1 MVKSFYKYEGDKMT
15 TFIFGH
21 KSPDTD
27 TVCSS
32 IALSYL
38 KNELGD
44 KTVPKVLGNINNETR
59 FVLNY
64 FNVPVPSYLNDVRVR
79 IKNVKYDKKAFIDES
94 RSIDEAFKLMEK
106 HNITAIPLV
115 DDKKV
120 LTGYVTLKEL
130 AKYLINGNREQV
142 YTTLDNII
150 ETINAKVIVKCDD
163 IIKGIT
169 LIAGLS
175 FKALEQSFELSNE
188 DILIVGDR
196 YKVLDY
202 AIKSKV
208 KLVILPLNIN
218 LDKKIIKK
226 AQENGVN
233 IIASEL
239 DSFQIATRITLSN
252 FIKNININKNPVTV
266 YNDDYFSDFK
276 TLSLKVNHT
285 NYRVINNKKECLG
298 LIRLTGPNEYEKQKV
313 ILVDHNNL
321 AQSVDGIEEANILE
335 IIDHHN
341 LGAIGTNVPINF
353 RSRPVGCTS
362 TMIYDMF
369 IENKINIP
377 KEIGGLM
384 LSAIL
389 SDTLLL
395 TSPTTT
401 DDDRFAAVKLASIA
415 QVDLDKYGLEM
426 IKAASSI
433 EGMSVRDLIKSDF
446 KNYVVGSKTLGIG
459 QVMTLDF
466 EKIKENMDEYVNV
479 LNEMADNNYSVV
491 VIFITDIIKN
501 GSYVIYN
508 SEASEVIE
516 DAFGLKDV
524 YEGVFLPKMVS
535 RKKQILPNILSV
547 MEDKK

>member
-1 MVKSFYKYEGDKMT
+1 MT
-15 TFIFGH
+15 YIFGH

-44 KTVPKVLGNINNETR
+44 KTVPKVLGNINNETK
-59 FVLNY
+59 FVLDY
-64 FNVPVPSYLNDVRVR
+64 FKVAVPSYLNDVRVR
-79 IKNVKYDKKAFIDES
+79 IKNVKYDKKAYINENE
-94 RSIDEAFKLMEK
+94 SIDAAFKLMQK
-106 HNITAIPLV
+106 RNITAVPLI
-115 DDKKV
+115 DDNKK

-130 AKYLINGNREQV
+130 AKYLINGNREYV
-142 YTTLDNII
+142 DTTLDNII
-150 ETINAKVIVKCDD
+150 DTIDAKVIVKCDD
-163 IIKGIT
+163 KIVGKT
-169 LIAGLS
+169 HIAGLS
-175 FKALEQSFELSNE
+175 FKALEQAINLDSN

-208 KLVILPLNIN
+208 KLVIIPLNVN
-218 LDKKIIKK
+218 LDKKVIKK
-226 AQENGVN
+226 AEKNGVN
-233 IIASEL
+233 MIASEL

-252 FIKNININKNPVTV
+252 YIKNININKNPVTV
-266 YNDDYFSDFK
+266 HNDDYFADFK
-276 TLSLKVNHT
+276 TMTHKVNHT
-285 NYRVINNKKECLG
+285 NYPVINNKKECLG
-298 LIRLTGPNEYEKQKV
+298 LIRLTGPNDYEKQKV

-353 RSRPVGCTS
+353 RSKPVGCTS

-401 DDDRFAAVKLASIA
+401 EDDRFAAVKLASIA
-415 QVDLDKYGLEM
+415 KVDMDKYGLEM

-446 KNYVVGSKTLGIG
+446 KNYVVGSKNLGIG

-466 EKIKENMDEYVNV
+466 DRIKENMDEYVNV
-479 LNEMADNNYSVV
+479 LNEMADTNYSVV

-508 SEASEVIE
+508 TKASEVIE
-516 DAFGLKDV
+516 EAFGLKDT

-535 RKKQILPNILSV
+535 RKKQILPSILSV

>member
-1 MVKSFYKYEGDKMT
+1 MT
-15 TFIFGH
+15 YIFGH

-44 KTVPKVLGNINNETR
+44 KTVPKVLGNINNETK
-59 FVLNY
+59 FVLDY
-64 FNVPVPSYLNDVRVR
+64 FKVAVPSYLNDVRVR
-79 IKNVKYDKKAFIDES
+79 IKNVKYDKKAYINENE
-94 RSIDEAFKLMEK
+94 SIDAAFKLMQK
-106 HNITAIPLV
+106 RNITAVPLI
-115 DDKKV
+115 DDNKK

-130 AKYLINGNREQV
+130 AKYLINGNREYV
-142 YTTLDNII
+142 DTTLDNII
-150 ETINAKVIVKCDD
+150 DTIDAKVIVKCDD
-163 IIKGIT
+163 KIVGKT
-169 LIAGLS
+169 HIAGLS
-175 FKALEQSFELSNE
+175 FKALEQAINLDSN

-208 KLVILPLNIN
+208 KLVIIPLNVN
-218 LDKKIIKK
+218 LDKKVIKK
-226 AQENGVN
+226 AEKNGVN
-233 IIASEL
+233 MIASEL

-252 FIKNININKNPVTV
+252 YIKNININKNPVTV
-266 YNDDYFSDFK
+266 HNDDYFADFK
-276 TLSLKVNHT
+276 TMTHKVNHT
-285 NYRVINNKKECLG
+285 NYPVINNKDECLG
-298 LIRLTGPNEYEKQKV
+298 LIRLTGPNDYEKQKV

-321 AQSVDGIEEANILE
+321 AQSVDGIEEADILE

-353 RSRPVGCTS
+353 RSKPVGCTS
-362 TMIYDMF
+362 TMLYEMYL
-369 IENKINIP
+369 EAKVNIP
-377 KEIGGLM
+377 KEIAGLM

-401 DDDRFAAVKLASIA
+401 EDDRFAAVKLASIA
-415 QVDLDKYGLEM
+415 KVDIDKYGLEM

-433 EGMSVRDLIKSDF
+433 DGMSVRDLIKSDF
-446 KNYVVGSKTLGIG
+446 KNYVVGTKTLGIG

-466 EKIKENMDEYVNV
+466 DKIKENMDEYVNV
-479 LNEMADNNYSVV
+479 LNEMVDTNYSVV
-491 VIFITDIIKN
+491 VMFITDIIKN
-501 GSYVIYN
+501 GSYIIYN
-508 SEASEVIE
+508 TKAKDVIE
-516 DAFGLKDV
+516 DGFGLKDT
-524 YEGVFLPKMVS
+524 YEGVFIPKVVS
-535 RKKQILPNILSV
+535 RKKQILPSILSV

>member
-1 MVKSFYKYEGDKMT
+1 MIY
-15 TFIFGH
+15 IFGH

-38 KNELGD
+38 KNEMGE
-44 KTVPKVLGNINNETR
+44 KTIPKVLGNINNETK
-59 FVLNY
+59 FVLDY
-64 FNVPVPSYLNDVRVR
+64 FGVPVPSYLNDVRVR
-79 IKNVKYDKKAFIDES
+79 IKNVKYDKKAYINENK
-94 RSIDEAFKLMEK
+94 SIDEAFKLMQK
-106 HNITAIPLV
+106 RNITAIPLV
-115 DDKKV
+115 NDEKK

-130 AKYLINGNREQV
+130 AKYLINGNREFV
-142 YTTLDNII
+142 DTTLDNII

-163 IIKGIT
+163 VIKGNT
-169 LIAGLS
+169 FIAGLS
-175 FKALEQSFELSNE
+175 FKALEQAIDLNSD

-208 KLVILPLNIN
+208 KLVIIPLNVN
-218 LDKKIIKK
+218 LDKKVIKK
-226 AQENGVN
+226 ARENGVN
-233 IIASEL
+233 MIASEL
-239 DSFQIATRITLSN
+239 DSFQIATKITLSN
-252 FIKNININKNPVTV
+252 YIKNININKNPVTV
-266 YNDDYFSDFK
+266 NNEDYFSDFR
-276 TLSLKVNHT
+276 TMTHKVNHT
-285 NYRVINNKKECLG
+285 NYPVINNKGECLG
-298 LIRLTGPNEYEKQKV
+298 LIRLTGPNDYDKQKV

-321 AQSVDGIEEANILE
+321 AQSVDGIEEADILE

-353 RSRPVGCTS
+353 RSKPVGCTS
-362 TMIYDMF
+362 TMLYEMYL
-369 IENKINIP
+369 EAKVNIP
-377 KEIGGLM
+377 KEIAGLM

-401 DDDRFAAVKLASIA
+401 EDDRFAAVKLASIA
-415 QVDLDKYGLEM
+415 KVDIDKYGLEM

-433 EGMSVRDLIKSDF
+433 DGMSVRDLIKSDF
-446 KNYVVGSKTLGIG
+446 KNYVVGTKTLGIG

-466 EKIKENMDEYVNV
+466 DKIKENMDEYVNV

-516 DAFGLKDV
+516 DSFGLKDV

>member
-1 MVKSFYKYEGDKMT
+1 MT

-38 KNELGD
+38 KNALGD
-44 KTVPKVLGNINNETR
+44 KTVPKVLGNINNETK
-59 FVLNY
+59 FVLDFFKVN
-64 FNVPVPSYLNDVRVR
+64 VPSYLNDVRVR
-79 IKNVKYDKKAFIDES
+79 IKNVKYDKKAYINEN
-94 RSIDEAFKLMEK
+94 RSIDEAFKLMQK
-106 HNITAIPLV
+106 QNITAIPLV
-115 DDKKV
+115 DDKKM

-130 AKYLINGNREQV
+130 AKYLINGNREEV

-163 IIKGIT
+163 IIKGTT

-175 FKALEQSFELSNE
+175 FKALEQAFLLNSD

-218 LDKKIIKK
+218 LEKKIIKK
-226 AQENGVN
+226 AEANGVN

-239 DSFQIATRITLSN
+239 DSFQIATKITLSN

-266 YNDDYFSDFK
+266 HNDDYFTDFK
-276 TLSLKVNHT
+276 MMTHKINHT
-285 NYRVINNKKECLG
+285 NYPVINKKGECLG
-298 LIRLTGPNEYEKQKV
+298 LIRLTGPNDYDKQKV

-321 AQSVDGIEEANILE
+321 AQSVDGIEEADILE

-353 RSRPVGCTS
+353 RSKPVGCTS
-362 TMIYDMF
+362 TMIYEMF
-369 IENKINIP
+369 IQEKVNIP
-377 KEIGGLM
+377 SDIAGLM

-401 DDDRFAAVKLASIA
+401 EDDKNAAVKLANIA
-415 QVDLDKYGLEM
+415 KVDMDKYGLEM

-433 EGMSVRDLIKSDF
+433 EGMSVKDLIKSDF
-446 KNYVVGSKTLGIG
+446 KNYVVGSKNLGIG

-466 EKIKENMDEYVNV
+466 DRIKENIDEYVHV
-479 LNEMADNNYSVV
+479 LDEMVDTNYNIV

-508 SEASEVIE
+508 TKASDLIE
-516 DAFGLKDV
+516 DAFGLKNV
-524 YEGVFLPKMVS
+524 HEGLFLPKMVS
-535 RKKQILPNILSV
+535 RKKQILPSILSV
-547 MEDKK
+547 MEEKK